1 MIFCKDLDRNFET
14 KEKMFS
20 ALRENHEKLKEFK
33 KKTVFYSKDKGTSIK
48 RSNLKGIKESE
59 LKQIVDTDKYFY
71 IAVNTTKVLDSHL
84 DLHLDNIWNRSAK
97 NQNRKNYL
105 VDSHIFTMS
114 ATIAAKE
121 DVEIMV
127 VDIPFSAIG
136 SSLPGMT
143 QALVYRIEK
152 DKILDEKAKTWLEE
166 GKDIEASVKMQYVDI
181 KFAMNSF
188 DPEDREFKACYD
200 QYISIVANKQEY
212 EEEYGEI
219 NYFWAVSEAKNI
231 DESSLVLRGSN
242 PETGQIIV
250 GPSND
255 TQQQDSEKS
264 RLEEVRKY
272 LINKN

>member
-136 SSLPGMT
+136 SSLQGMT
-143 QALVYRIEK
+143 QALVYQIEK
-152 DKILDEKAKTWLEE
+152 DKIIDQKAKQWLEE

-181 KFAMNSF
+181 KFAMNSA

-200 QYISIVANKQEY
+200 QYIGTIATKQEY

-219 NYFWAVSEAKNI
+219 NYFWAVSEAKNK